1 MQVRSEYDVGN
12 PIVFLARF
20 IMKWPHS
27 AQSGSSS
34 FGLAWVGFAAAL
46 AVHVYDEATH
56 GFLSVYNPTVQA
68 MRARIRHLP
77 LPTFTF
83 VTWITGLSVGIA
95 LLLCLSP
102 LAFRETRWLRRV
114 ALPLGILVGIFNA
127 TLHLVSSA
135 YYHRWMPG
143 VFSSPLLLTA
153 AVFLLVSSRT
163 DPLRSQASTA
173 STAPS

>member
-1 MQVRSEYDVGN
+1 MASVRSIRQY
-12 PIVFLARF
+12 
-20 IMKWPHS
+20 
-27 AQSGSSS
+27 Q
-34 FGLAWVGFAAAL
+34 FGLAWVGFALAL
-46 AVHVYDEATH
+46 SVHVYDEATH
-56 GFLSVYNPTVQA
+56 GFLSVYNPAVQA
-68 MRARIRHLP
+68 MRAHIRYLP

-83 VTWITGLSVGIA
+83 VTWLTGLSVGIG

-102 LAFRETRWLRRV
+102 LAFRESRWLRRA

-127 TLHLVSSA
+127 TLHLVGSA

-143 VFSSPLLLTA
+143 LFSSPVLLAA

-163 DPLRSQASTA
+163 DHFKLRASTT